1 MKNGESSIIKFN
13 QKTLKFVL
21 IIYLV
26 SCIASLINAITM
38 KVTGIN
44 DSVTTSAIVIL
55 TAAIVIYGIVFRIC
69 YVWTVGKNEFNM
81 KAFNAT
87 KGVILFITY
96 FHYILLDVILH
107 SDSQWMIIFYFIILG
122 ALFFDLKMVSI
133 SMVLGVICMGIVFKR
148 NPGSFTGEQ
157 LSQSEIMMKIVAI
170 VLTLIGIFLIVY
182 FSSKL
187 MKEVAN
193 KEEELEIENEK
204 LVHLFKTISE
214 ISADVVET
222 SENLSSAVEEQT
234 GSLLEVTSTSQRV
247 INYSNNMIIK
257 ANENKDILNSLLKA
271 NEIVV
276 DKTSDCQNK
285 IGDFISTIDENLHD
299 LSSSLRI
306 MDDISDNIN
315 TTFESAK
322 ELEEK
327 SSQVDDIL
335 NLIGDISEQTNLL
348 ALNASIEAARA
359 GEYGKGFAVVA
370 EEIRKLAEGTKN
382 SLNQVSDIVGELKDK
397 INIVE
402 HEMENNNEKSQ
413 TGNSIINKSVEGL
426 KNIGDEL
433 KNFSINIIEI
443 GNASETLLKETKSV
457 ISFNE
462 EVSDRTNHIIEEYEV
477 VNAGIERN
485 TAANEEIEA
494 NVNELGNVVKSM
506 NELIK

>member
-1 MKNGESSIIKFN
+1 MYKRQNGESSIIKFN

-26 SCIASLINAITM
+26 SCIASLINAIAM

-257 ANENKDILNSLLKA
+257 ANENKDILNLSL
-271 NEIVV
+271 I
-276 DKTSDCQNK
+276 
-285 IGDFISTIDENLHD
+285 
-299 LSSSLRI
+299 
-306 MDDISDNIN
+306 
-315 TTFESAK
+315 
-322 ELEEK
+322 
-327 SSQVDDIL
+327 
-335 NLIGDISEQTNLL
+335 
-348 ALNASIEAARA
+348 
-359 GEYGKGFAVVA
+359 
-370 EEIRKLAEGTKN
+370 
-382 SLNQVSDIVGELKDK
+382 
-397 INIVE
+397 
-402 HEMENNNEKSQ
+402 
-413 TGNSIINKSVEGL
+413 
-426 KNIGDEL
+426 
-433 KNFSINIIEI
+433 
-443 GNASETLLKETKSV
+443 
-457 ISFNE
+457 
-462 EVSDRTNHIIEEYEV
+462 HI
-477 VNAGIERN
+477 
-485 TAANEEIEA
+485 
-494 NVNELGNVVKSM
+494 
-506 NELIK
+506 